1 MVSAWDGRTAGVGE
15 RLPTPVPA
23 LLGTRG
29 ATGAPPTAAG
39 PAVAVRSI
47 PDTAPTGIVGHVS
60 RDALPPDP
68 FAGDP
73 HDPALSLDGPEPGD
87 QEVLS
92 ETERDEVV
100 ADLADLA
107 VYQALLEARGVRG
120 IVVDCGDCGEQHFH
134 EWSLLRASLQQLL
147 DEGQMRPHEP
157 AFDPDPASYVTWEY
171 CRGYAD
177 AVLSDS

>member
-1 MVSAWDGRTAGVGE
+1 VYVVSPEG
-15 RLPTPVPA
+15 
-23 LLGTRG
+23 
-29 ATGAPPTAAG
+29 
-39 PAVAVRSI
+39 
-47 PDTAPTGIVGHVS
+47 
-60 RDALPPDP
+60 LPPDP

-73 HDPALSLDGPEPGD
+73 DDPALCMESGTEGDADGDADAELTD
-87 QEVLS
+87 SDRS
-92 ETERDEVV
+92 EIL

-107 VYQALLEARGVRG
+107 VYQALLSGRGVRG
-120 IVVDCGDCGEQHFH
+120 IVVDCTDCGEQHFH

-157 AFDPDPASYVTWEY
+157 AFDTDPSSYVTWEY

>member
-1 MVSAWDGRTAGVGE
+1 MRPVR
-15 RLPTPVPA
+15 PVPRA
-23 LLGTRG
+23 
-29 ATGAPPTAAG
+29 
-39 PAVAVRSI
+39 
-47 PDTAPTGIVGHVS
+47 GIVRFVS

-73 HDPALSLDGPEPGD
+73 HDPALSLDGPEVGD
-87 QEVLS
+87 QDTLS
-92 ETERDEVV
+92 EAERDEVV

-120 IVVDCGDCGEQHFH
+120 IVVDCSDCGEQHFH
-134 EWSLLRASLQQLL
+134 EWNLLRASLQQLL

-177 AVLSDS
+177 AVLSDT

>member
-1 MVSAWDGRTAGVGE
+1 MS
-15 RLPTPVPA
+15 P
-23 LLGTRG
+23 
-29 ATGAPPTAAG
+29 
-39 PAVAVRSI
+39 
-47 PDTAPTGIVGHVS
+47 
-60 RDALPPDP
+60 DALPPDP

-73 HDPALSLDGPEPGD
+73 HDPALSIDAPELGEP
-87 QEVLS
+87 EALS
-92 ETERDEVV
+92 LEERDEVV

-107 VYQALLEARGVRG
+107 VYQALLETRGVRG
-120 IVVDCGDCGEQHFH
+120 IVVDCADCGEQHYH

-157 AFDPDPASYVTWEY
+157 AFDPDPAHYVTWEY